1 MRRKI
6 DFYGEIQGE
15 PGVIMAFSKIHEELG
30 FSKLIPSSSKGFDID
45 SIEYNG
51 RDVTVEFEYLSSNFI
66 SHGHQ
71 AQMDDKRKYVVIC
84 WEDDCSLITKLR
96 DEYGKKLYDLISIRK
111 YVNIKNEITASHP
124 KKDLEETKYAV
135 MSYNPNV
142 AGKDFSA
149 WAFSHCYRV
158 TTSKR
163 NPKFADDKLP
173 PGSKILFY
181 QNGFIIG
188 GFTVVRY
195 EIIKRPKTE
204 REWVLYK
211 KLTDYPASLYTVSI
225 EEYKEYDWLNGHIYY
240 TDFFDIRDFKIRFS
254 HFVKK
259 KMSRHGKIN
268 LTRDE
273 YFRIVGH

>member
-15 PGVIMAFSKIHEELG
+15 LGVIMAFSKIHEELG

-51 RDVTVEFEYLSSNFI
+51 SDVTVEFEYLSSNFI

-71 AQMDDKRKYVVIC
+71 TQMDDKRNYVVIC
-84 WEDDCSLITKLR
+84 WEDDCGLITKLR

-111 YVNIKNEITASHP
+111 YVNIKNEITASQP
-124 KKDLEETKYAV
+124 TKALEETKYAV